1 MIELVMIRHGP
12 TAWNAEGRMQGR
24 SDQPLSET
32 GRLEVA
38 TWRVPEAFHGHHWVV
53 SPLGRARETA
63 ALLGHPEAEPE
74 SAVIETDWGDWEGCR
89 LEDLRAQHGDRMAAM
104 EALGLDFR
112 PPGGERPRDVQD
124 RLRPWLARL
133 AETGQPTVA
142 VCHRGV
148 IRALYA
154 LATGWDFTGKPPVK
168 LRHATAH
175 RFLVEATGRPDVAQM
190 NLPLA
195 L

>member
-1 MIELVMIRHGP
+1 MIELVMVRHGP

-24 SDQPLSET
+24 SDQPLSQA
-32 GRLEVA
+32 GRLEVG
-38 TWRVPEAFHGHHWVV
+38 TWRVPAAFHGHIWVV
-53 SPLGRARETA
+53 SPLGRTRETA
-63 ALLGHPEAEPE
+63 ALLGHPDAELEP
-74 SAVIETDWGDWEGCR
+74 AVIETDWGDWEGCR
-89 LEDLRAQHGDRMAAM
+89 LEDLREQYGDRMAAM

-133 AETGQPTVA
+133 AETGRPTVA

-148 IRALYA
+148 IRALYS

-168 LRHATAH
+168 LQHGTAH
-175 RFLVEATGRPDVAQM
+175 RFRVEATGKPGVVQM
-190 NLPLA
+190 NLPLTP
-195 L
+195 

>member
-1 MIELVMIRHGP
+1 MTELVMIRHGP

-24 SDQPLSET
+24 SDQPLSEA
-32 GRLEVA
+32 GRLEVG
-38 TWRVPEAFHGHHWVV
+38 TWRVPAAFHGHHWVV
-53 SPLGRARETA
+53 SPLARTRETA
-63 ALLGHPEAEPE
+63 ALLGRPDAEPE
-74 SAVIETDWGDWEGCR
+74 EAVIETDWGDWEGQR
-89 LEDLRAQHGDRMAAM
+89 LEDLRQRLGDTMTAM

-124 RLRPWLARL
+124 RLRPWLVRL
-133 AETGQPTVA
+133 AEARRPTVA

-148 IRALYA
+148 IRALFS

-168 LRHATAH
+168 LRNATAH
-175 RFLVEATGRPDVAQM
+175 RFLVEAAGRPRVVQM

-195 L
+195 P